1 MNLTVLLAIF
11 RRDFVSYFSNPT
23 GYVFICVFVML
34 TSLATF
40 WPDEFF
46 SNNLANLDQLSRWMP
61 FILLVFIPAISM
73 SIWAEERRQ
82 GTDEL
87 LLTLPATDFDVV
99 IGKFL
104 SAVAI
109 YTVSLLFSLFS
120 VGLVFH
126 WGLGEPDAG
135 LFFGSYLG
143 YWFVGLAMLSVGMV
157 ASFLTSNLTV
167 GFILGIVFNAPLA
180 LFGSADLVVSNSTT
194 SEIIRRWSATEQF
207 VDFERGVI
215 TLGSVVYFLSIIAVM
230 LYISMI
236 LISKRHWAGQEDGDT
251 KGSHYFVRSICLLV
265 IIGAL
270 NTILSNHNTVRYD
283 MTSKKLNSLSAKT
296 IELVQSIGNDDDV
309 PPIVVDAY
317 VSPQVP
323 AEYAAQKRNLLA
335 TLDELAAASGGKVRI
350 NKNVIEVF
358 SEEATLAEKTYGIEP
373 RAIQTNDRGALKNE
387 EIFMGAAFTCGLD
400 KVVLPFVD
408 KGIPVEYEVVRSITT
423 VAQPERKKVGVLK
436 TSAELFGGVSMQG
449 STPESMIIQE
459 LRKQYDVVEVDP
471 TKPIKDEYDVLLA
484 VQPSSLDPVEMDNFV
499 SAVKRGQP
507 TAIFEDPSPV
517 PQMWGGQMVG
527 TSQPNP
533 PQGGGMMGM
542 FGGGAP
548 GKPKGDIQQLF
559 SLLGINVPAEEV
571 VMQSYNPYPRAEGF
585 INQQWIFIDEGNGAT
600 DPFNPQEEI
609 VSGLN
614 QTLFLMTGSVRKA
627 KDSQLEFANLAVTGQ
642 NTGIGRISMRNPG
655 AIALEPTGQSYII
668 AARISGKPQDTA
680 QLELD
685 SLNEEESS
693 EEPDLA
699 DMEEAE
705 TAEIKV
711 VYIADIDCISD
722 AFFAIR
728 EVGQDD
734 QALVDWNF
742 QNVAFVLNTLDYLA
756 GDERFLDVRKRTRQH
771 QLLTGIE
778 NATEEF
784 RDDMI
789 QARRQEEEA
798 SQAKLSS
805 LQQEFAEELAK
816 IDSRM
821 DLDPIAKR
829 QLMEQTRI
837 RKSRERDVKVAAE
850 EKQRDRKI
858 RELELT
864 LANQIE
870 GVQNF
875 YKKCAVFLPP
885 ILPIMLAVL
894 VFFHRR
900 ESEREGVA
908 KSRLRYGGP
917 IETTDTA
924 D

>member
-1 MNLTVLLAIF
+1 MNPTVLLAIF

-46 SNNLANLDQLSRWMP
+46 SNNLANLDQLSHWMP

-104 SAVAI
+104 SALAI
-109 YTVSLLFSLFS
+109 YTVSLLFSMFS
-120 VGLVFH
+120 VFLVFH
-126 WGLGEPDAG
+126 WGLGQPDAG
-135 LFFGSYLG
+135 LFLGSYLG

-167 GFILGIVFNAPLA
+167 GFILGMLFNAPLA
-180 LFGSADLVVSNSTT
+180 LFGSADLVVTNSTT
-194 SEIIRRWSATEQF
+194 SEVIRRWSATEQF

-215 TLGSVVYFLSIIAVM
+215 TLSSVVYFLSIIAVM

-236 LISKRHWAGQEDGDT
+236 LISKRHWAGQEDGDS
-251 KGSHYFVRSICLLV
+251 KGSHYFVRSLCLLV

-283 MTSKKLNSLSAKT
+283 MTSEKLNSLSSKT
-296 IELVQSIGNDDDV
+296 IELVETIGKDDEV

-335 TLDELAAASGGKVRI
+335 TLDELAAASGGKVRV
-350 NKNVIEVF
+350 NKHVIEVF

-373 RAIQTNDRGALKNE
+373 RQIQTNNRGAMKRE

-400 KVVLPFVD
+400 KVVIPFID
-408 KGIPVEYEVVRSITT
+408 KGIPIEYEVLRSITT
-423 VAQPERKKVGVLK
+423 VSQPERKKVGVLK
-436 TSAELFGGVSMQG
+436 TAAELFGSVSMQG
-449 STPESMIIQE
+449 ATPESMIIQE
-459 LRKQYDVVEVDP
+459 LKKQYDVVEVDP
-471 TKPIKDEYDVLLA
+471 SKPIDDSYDVLLA

-499 SAVKRGQP
+499 TAVKSGQP
-507 TAIFEDPSPV
+507 TAIFEDPVPV
-517 PQMWGGQMVG
+517 PGMWGSQMVG

-559 SLLGINVPAEEV
+559 GLLGIYVPSDEV

-585 INQQWIFIDEGNGAT
+585 IDRQWIFVDAGNGAEN
-600 DPFNPQEEI
+600 PFNPEEEI
-609 VSGLN
+609 VSGLR
-614 QTLFLMTGSVRKA
+614 QTLFLMSGSVRKA
-627 KDSQLEFANLAVTGQ
+627 KDSKLDFANLAVTGQ
-642 NTGIGRISMRNPG
+642 STGVGRISNQNPG
-655 AIALEPTGQSYII
+655 AMQLEPTNQSYIL
-668 AARISGKPQDTA
+668 AARISGKPQDAA

-685 SLNEEESS
+685 SLNEDSGD
-693 EEPDLA
+693 EPDLA
-699 DMEEAE
+699 DIEESEIAE
-705 TAEIKV
+705 LNV
-711 VYIADIDCISD
+711 VYFADIDCISD

-728 EVGQDD
+728 EVGQDE

-742 QNVAFVLNTLDYLA
+742 QNVALVLNTLDYLA
-756 GDERFLDVRKRTRQH
+756 GDERFLEVRKRTRQH
-771 QLLTGIE
+771 QVLTGIE
-778 NATEEF
+778 IATEDF

-789 QARRQEEEA
+789 KARREEIDA
-798 SQAKLSS
+798 SKSKLASV
-805 LQQEFAEELAK
+805 QKEFAEELAK
-816 IDSRM
+816 IDSRT

-829 QLMEQTRI
+829 QLTEQTRI

-894 VFFHRR
+894 VYFHRR
-900 ESEREGVA
+900 EREREGVA
-908 KSRLRYGGP
+908 KTRLRYGGP
-917 IETTDTA
+917 IETTDA
-924 D
+924 ES